1 MFWLVPRRSNVTNLL
16 KTKEMI
22 KHVTGKYNNSQ
33 KKYHAENLYLSRLNN
48 GPEAPRIYD
57 HDIGFHDNEK
67 RTPDA

>member
-1 MFWLVPRRSNVTNLL
+1 
-16 KTKEMI
+16 MI